1 MPRKRTG
8 NGRPTN
14 NVRAFNAEAPWCV
27 EVISSPYLL
36 LNVSLKGPTSI
47 TEPVSLLPS
56 GRRSP
61 PPKLLSS
68 DDESSQPAVPN
79 SLRSIPHF
87 YPNLPPK
94 HTYLRTPVRILFKAM
109 TITFYP
115 PFIAIATKE
124 TSVTVSR
131 EETKKCESRSRIVAK
146 PSVGD
151 RGRRWTGRWGNI
163 GRDCELGRHCV
174 PTKTMEAER
183 IKLIS

>member
-1 MPRKRTG
+1 MSRKRTG
-8 NGRPTN
+8 NRRPAN
-14 NVRAFNAEAPWCV
+14 NVRAFHAEASWCV
-27 EVISSPYLL
+27 EVVSSPYFL

-94 HTYLRTPVRILFKAM
+94 HTYLRTPVRILFKAV

-115 PFIAIATKE
+115 PSIAIATKE

-131 EETKKCESRSRIVAK
+131 KETQKCESRSGIVAE

-163 GRDCELGRHCV
+163 GRDCELGRHRV
-174 PTKTMEAER
+174 PTKAMEVER
-183 IKLIS
+183 IKLII